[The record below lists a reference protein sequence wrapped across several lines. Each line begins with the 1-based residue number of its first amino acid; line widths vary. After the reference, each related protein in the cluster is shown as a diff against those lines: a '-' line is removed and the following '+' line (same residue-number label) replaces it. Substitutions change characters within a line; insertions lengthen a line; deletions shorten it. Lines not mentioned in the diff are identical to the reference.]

1 VVARPTPE
9 PGPPRPRAYGRCA
22 SLLSPNPP
30 EVAVLNVIPAVL
42 LGLLTIAALPV
53 WSWSRGWGWAPAGM
67 LAMGLA
73 TLVLFSLTVV
83 PE

>member
-1 VVARPTPE
+1 M
-9 PGPPRPRAYGRCA
+9 PRAAPRA
-22 SLLSPNPP
+22 PSEIP
-30 EVAVLNVIPAVL
+30 VLNVLPAVL
-42 LGLLTIAALPV
+42 LALLVIAALPV

-73 TLVLFSLTVV
+73 TLVIFSLSVV